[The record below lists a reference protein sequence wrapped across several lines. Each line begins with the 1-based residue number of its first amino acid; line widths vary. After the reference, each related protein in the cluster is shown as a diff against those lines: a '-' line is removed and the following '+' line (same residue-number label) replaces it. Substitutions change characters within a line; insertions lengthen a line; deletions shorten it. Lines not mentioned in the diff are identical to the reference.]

1 MMSGLA
7 KGLLIGFGISAVGF
21 YFYKKNEQKVD
32 SFLRGHGFPVPDCGK
47 LNLSDLS
54 LEELMETKEDIEDII
69 AEREMSGESNVITCT
84 AEPAVPAEKTELKP
98 KKA

>member
-21 YFYKKNEQKVD
+21 YFYKKIEQKVD
-32 SFLRGHGFPVPDCGK
+32 SFLRGHGLPVPDSGK
-47 LNLSDLS
+47 MNLSDLS

-69 AEREMSGESNVITCT
+69 AEREMSGESSVITCT
-84 AEPAVPAEKTELKP
+84 AETVKLEEKPE
-98 KKA
+98 KA